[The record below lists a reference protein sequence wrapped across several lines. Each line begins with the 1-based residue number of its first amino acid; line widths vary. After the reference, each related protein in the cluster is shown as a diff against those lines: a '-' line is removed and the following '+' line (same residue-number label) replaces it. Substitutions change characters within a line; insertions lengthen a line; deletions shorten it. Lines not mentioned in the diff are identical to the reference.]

1 MIGVNTMIATQ
12 NGGSQGVG
20 FALPMNMVAKVYN
33 DIIRDGRVTRGS
45 IGVQWGKNQSRKR
58 R

>member
-20 FALPMNMVAKVYN
+20 FALPINTVVPVYN

-45 IGVQWGKNQSRKR
+45 IGVMG
-58 R
+58 